1 MMKYFQ
7 GVVTRFGLA
16 AMLVFAPI
24 AAKAA
29 DIIQDIRIEGNQ
41 RIETATVLSYLELQ
55 KGDPFTSE
63 LLDRALKN
71 LYATTLFADISLHQE
86 GQALV
91 VKLVENPIIN
101 EIRFEGN
108 KKIKSEDLQSE
119 TQLRPRQVLTRT
131 KVQADVDRLQEIYR
145 FGGNFAVVIDPKIIR
160 LDQNRVNLV
169 FEISEGTETRI
180 ARIGFVGNT
189 YFTDS
194 QLDTVIRSREDRWYR
209 FWSSDDKYDPDRLA
223 YDRELLRMFYLERGY
238 ADFKVETAIAE
249 LSPDRKNFF
258 VTFSVDEGERYRVG
272 KVNIQSNISDLD
284 AAPLKKTV
292 TFESGEWY
300 RASTIEETVTK
311 MTNEL
316 GNMQYAFV
324 DIRPGVARN
333 REDHTVDINFVVN
346 EGQRTFVENINIH
359 GNSRTL
365 DEVLRREMTLIEGD
379 PFNNDK
385 MKKSEQHIKDLGFF
399 EKVEVT
405 AEPGSEP
412 SKTNIDIKVEEKSTG
427 ALSVGAGFST
437 TEGVLGDLSIS
448 ERNFL
453 GKGQFLRLS
462 TTLSTERN
470 EFDFSFTEP
479 YFLKRDLSAGIDL
492 FHVTR
497 DLQEESSYDSRRSGG
512 GLRLGYPL
520 SKNWRQT
527 LSYLY
532 ELNEISDVQPTAS
545 VYIRQQEGKRATS
558 MISQGLTY
566 DTRDSKLEPTEGFLW
581 RLNTDL
587 AGLGGRAQF
596 YRVKTTGTY
605 YYQFAPKWVGSILGE
620 AGFVEGWG
628 DETVRINER
637 FYLGG
642 DTLRGFD
649 TSGIGPRDLASDDAL
664 GGNRF
669 WRGSAELDFPTGL
682 PEDLGLTAHAFTDVG
697 SLWDLDESGATIL
710 DESTLRLSAGVG
722 LSWRSPV
729 GPVRFDFA
737 QPIQKESFDELERFR
752 FSFGTRF

>member
-1 MMKYFQ
+1 MKYFQ
-7 GVVTRFGLA
+7 GVVTRLGLA
-16 AMLVFAPI
+16 AMLAVGTVG
-24 AAKAA
+24 AAQAA
-29 DIIQDIRIEGNQ
+29 DVIQDIRIEGNQ
-41 RIETATVLSYLELQ
+41 RIEAATVLSYLDLQ
-55 KGDPFTSE
+55 QGDPFTPE

-71 LYATTLFADISLHQE
+71 LYTTTLFADISLYQE
-86 GQALV
+86 GGTLI

-108 KKIKSEDLQSE
+108 KKIKAENLQSE
-119 TQLRPRQVLTRT
+119 VRLKPRQVLTRT
-131 KVQADVDRLQEIYR
+131 KVQADVDRLQDIYR
-145 FGGNFAVVIDPKIIR
+145 FSGHFGVKIDPKVIT
-160 LDQNRVNLV
+160 LDQNRVNLI
-169 FEISEGTETRI
+169 FEITEGEETLI
-180 ARIGFVGNT
+180 SRIGFIGNKH
-189 YFTDS
+189 FTDS
-194 QLDTVIRSREDRWYR
+194 QLEKVIRSREERWYR
-209 FWSSDDKYDPDRLA
+209 FWSSDDKYDPDRLSF
-223 YDRELLRMFYLERGY
+223 DRELLRMFYLERGY
-238 ADFKVETAIAE
+238 ADFKVETAVAE

-272 KVNIQSNISDLD
+272 KINIQSNIPDLD

-311 MTNEL
+311 MTDEL

-324 DIRPGVARN
+324 DIRPGVTRN
-333 REDHTVDINFVVN
+333 RAEKTVDMNFVIN

-365 DEVLRREMTLIEGD
+365 DEVLRREMSLIEGD

-385 MKKSEQHIKDLGFF
+385 MKKSEQRIKDLGFF
-399 EKVEVT
+399 EAVEVA

-412 SKTNIDIKVEEKSTG
+412 SKTNINVKVEEKSTG

-479 YFLKRDLSAGIDL
+479 YFLKRDLSAGVDL

-532 ELNEISDVQPTAS
+532 ELNEIGNVEPTAS
-545 VYIRQQEGKRATS
+545 IFIQQQEGKRATS
-558 MISQGLTY
+558 LVSQSLIY
-566 DTRDSKLEPTEGFLW
+566 DTRDSKLEPTEGFLG
-581 RLNTDL
+581 RLTTDL

-596 YRVKTTGTY
+596 YRVRTSGTY
-605 YYQFAPKWVGSILGE
+605 YYQFAPQWVASFLGE
-620 AGFVEGWG
+620 VGFVEGWG

-649 TSGIGPRDLASDDAL
+649 TSGVGPRDQASDDAL

-697 SLWDLDESGATIL
+697 SLWDLDDSGAGIL
-710 DESTLRLSAGVG
+710 DESTLRLSAGLG

-737 QPIQKESFDELERFR
+737 QPIEKESFDELERFR